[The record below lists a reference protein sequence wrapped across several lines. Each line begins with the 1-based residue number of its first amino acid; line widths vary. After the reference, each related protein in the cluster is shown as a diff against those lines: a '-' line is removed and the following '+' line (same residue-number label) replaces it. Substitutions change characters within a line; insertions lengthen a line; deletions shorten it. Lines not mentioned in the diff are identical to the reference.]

1 MMLHFVPIDSQ
12 LWTQFVMDR
21 ISRQTDNY
29 GKNNINLSQRG
40 DGGGGGRERV
50 TYPMVIMVRH
60 SSCLKDVSF

>member
-40 DGGGGGRERV
+40 DGGGGGREGDLSTGHYGKTFQLLEGR
-50 TYPMVIMVRH
+50 
-60 SSCLKDVSF
+60 